1 MIKNKVQ
8 IGNYSTTEILHHGQV
23 NIDRPDPL
31 HAQTKFI
38 TTRAVRV
45 GGGYE
50 LHRIEKPVVEDKD
63 RIRLLRHLIS
73 IKQASKHDLLTRIDF
88 MINENIRLAGFNDT
102 LASKNYEES
111 LLEQQRH
118 LHEIQKVQKEK
129 QAVNELLLKKK
140 KSLTELRSSTDDN
153 ILKVS
158 VSLERVR
165 GGLDE
170 QKDRLFE
177 LKHFEQAS
185 KPKLCIRTQ
194 ELIDELEHVKISN
207 LEHVQDERVKM
218 ERRLKREETDKNE
231 RVDRILTRAVDSEIA
246 GYPDRLK
253 TELYLNSQMKF
264 EVEYCKKELETLK
277 MEVQVVQSKIN
288 KIPRREITYAS
299 IADEIEQSP
308 DVQQIFTFQDE
319 DDEVYTF
326 NIDKKLNLPI

>member
-1 MIKNKVQ
+1 MGLISRVSSRTYRNAIFIKMIKNKVQ
-8 IGNYSTTEILHHGQV
+8 IGEYSTTEILHHGQV
-23 NIDRPDPL
+23 NIERPDPL

-153 ILKVS
+153 IL
-158 VSLERVR
+158 
-165 GGLDE
+165 
-170 QKDRLFE
+170 
-177 LKHFEQAS
+177 
-185 KPKLCIRTQ
+185 
-194 ELIDELEHVKISN
+194 
-207 LEHVQDERVKM
+207 EHVQDERVKM